1 MDNQIKVLLL
11 LPNLRVSNGVASYA
25 MNYFR
30 QLNYDTVHMDY
41 AVYANLE
48 TPYVAEIEAA
58 GGHVFILPPM
68 KNLPAHCNAC
78 RELLRNGHYD
88 IVHDNTLIN
97 SIPLM
102 AEAKR
107 QNVPVRILH
116 SHNSK
121 LGETVRKEIRNAFF
135 LPFLRRQANVYAA
148 CSDLAAKAM
157 FGKAEYTFIPN
168 VIDGRR
174 FCFSEEQ
181 RSLVRKKMSINE
193 KIIIGSVGRVCI
205 QKNPFFALEVIEKIL
220 KQNQSIE
227 YWWVGS
233 GPLDEE
239 FRLRIEA
246 LGLDK
251 YVKALGSREDVV
263 DLYNA
268 MDIFFLPSIFEG
280 FGIVGVEA
288 QAMGLPCVM
297 SDAVPRETRYTDL
310 VEYVSLE
317 EPIEKWVKV
326 ISKQMER
333 ISDRQSYSKE
343 LGSSAFSS
351 AHAGEKLEAYYK
363 RLMETNNDS

>member
-1 MDNQIKVLLL
+1 MV
-11 LPNLRVSNGVASYA
+11 LPNLRVSSGVASYA

-30 QLNYDTVHMDY
+30 LLNYDAVHMDF
-41 AVYANLE
+41 AVYANLK

-58 GGHVFILPPM
+58 GGHVFVLPPL
-68 KNLPAHCNAC
+68 KNLPAHCKAC

-121 LGETVRKEIRNAFF
+121 LGETVRKEIRNTAF
-135 LPFLRRQANVYAA
+135 LPFLRRQANAYAA
-148 CSDLAAKAM
+148 CSDLAAKSM
-157 FGKAEYTFIPN
+157 FGNAEYTFIPN
-168 VIDGRR
+168 VIDGKH

-181 RSLVRKKMSINE
+181 RSLIRKKMSANE

-205 QKNPFFALEVIEKIL
+205 QKNPFFALEVIEKLIE
-220 KQNQSIE
+220 QNQSIE

-239 FRLRIEA
+239 FQQRIKALR
-246 LGLDK
+246 LDK
-251 YVKALGSREDVV
+251 YVKALGSREDIV

-268 MDIFFLPSIFEG
+268 MDIFFLPSLFEG

-297 SDAVPRETRYTDL
+297 SDAVPRETVYTDL

-317 EPIEKWVKV
+317 EPIEKWIKV
-326 ISKQMER
+326 IRKQMER
-333 ISDRQSYSKE
+333 ISDRRSYSKE
-343 LGSSAFSS
+343 IGRSSFSS
-351 AHAGEKLEAYYK
+351 AHAGERLEAYYK
-363 RLMETNNDS
+363 RLMGKAN